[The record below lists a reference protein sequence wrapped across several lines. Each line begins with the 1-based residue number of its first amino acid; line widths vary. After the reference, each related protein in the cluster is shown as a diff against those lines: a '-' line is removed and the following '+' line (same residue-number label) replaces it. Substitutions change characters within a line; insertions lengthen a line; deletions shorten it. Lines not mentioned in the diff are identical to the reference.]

1 MIKKLLILVL
11 LLCSATASAVPTCTN
26 DSRVCADATPCKTI
40 SGRQVCLA
48 GAALPAGAISTTSTC
63 WQYTNT
69 YTCIKPNAVD
79 YCAALKQTAA
89 CSQTSSVCAKNDTLF
104 NTGCM
109 EWTNTWRCSNPSL
122 PAPTNT
128 IQLDSSYTISTDAIN
143 NTQCQ
148 AYTDN
153 PLCTLAS
160 HTCVEP
166 AETRIINGL
175 PVYKDCWS
183 WQDDYACLGQMQND
197 CAALQ
202 ARGCTLGTSTCITT
216 GFNGQCSLTEKV
228 YQCQSSAGTTS
239 SVMDCGTQ
247 QYCVGGNCFD
257 AGHTPDPDFAQTA
270 AMMEAMRQ
278 AGNYMDAASLL
289 IFGGQGSSCTKSLFG
304 LVNCCKASGGGA
316 AMSNSA
322 VMGFALQAGGQAIK
336 YGSSYVYDSIM
347 SNSGQVGYVA
357 RGIESALSSTPADY
371 LMSGTT
377 PSFSPSFSLYGF
389 TASFGPAAA
398 GATTIGTYGSL
409 TFAFDPY
416 SLAISVAIMVIQ
428 DILSCEQEE
437 KMLAMR
443 KGQNLCRFTGS
454 YCSIKI
460 PIIGICLQ
468 TTESYCCFN
477 SRLARIINTSGGA
490 QIGKSVTDCAGF
502 TSTEFASLDFSRI
515 DLAEFT
521 NEIMANVRMPSAS
534 IINTDSTATMQRKLT
549 NYYTRGRQ

>member
-1 MIKKLLILVL
+1 MIRPFITIALLIASFGALA
-11 LLCSATASAVPTCTN
+11 ATCQKTN
-26 DSRVCADATPCKTI
+26 SVCVDAAPCKTI
-40 SGRQVCLA
+40 SGIQVCLTDP
-48 GAALPAGAISTTSTC
+48 GVNSTC
-63 WQYTNT
+63 WQYTDT
-69 YTCIKPNAVD
+69 YTCIKPNAAD
-79 YCAALKQTAA
+79 YCAALKQTAG
-89 CSQTSSVCAKNDTLF
+89 CFQTNSVCATNDTLF

-109 EWTNTWRCSNPSL
+109 EWTNTWRCGNPSL
-122 PAPTNT
+122 STPTNT
-128 IQLDSSYTISTDAIN
+128 IQLDNSYTIITDTIN

-148 AYTDN
+148 TYTDN
-153 PLCTLAS
+153 PSCTLAS
-160 HTCVEP
+160 HTCAEP

-183 WQDDYACLGQMQND
+183 WQDSYACIGQMQSD

-216 GFNGQCSLTEKV
+216 ASDGQCSLTEKV

-289 IFGGQGSSCTKSLFG
+289 IFGGQESSCTKSLFG

-389 TASFGPAAA
+389 TASFGAAAA

-454 YCSIKI
+454 YCSMKI
-460 PIIGICLQ
+460 PIIGVCLQ

-490 QIGKSVTDCAGF
+490 QIGKPVTDCAGF
-502 TSTEFASLDFSRI
+502 TPTEFASLDFSRI

>member
-1 MIKKLLILVL
+1 MIRLFITIALLIASFGALA
-11 LLCSATASAVPTCTN
+11 ATCQKTN
-26 DSRVCADATPCKTI
+26 SVCVDAAPCKTI
-40 SGRQVCLA
+40 SGVQVCLTDP
-48 GAALPAGAISTTSTC
+48 GVNSTC
-63 WQYTNT
+63 WQYTDT
-69 YTCIKPNAVD
+69 YTCIKPNAAD
-79 YCAALKQTAA
+79 YCAALKQTAG

-122 PAPTNT
+122 PTPTNT
-128 IQLDSSYTISTDAIN
+128 IRLDSSYTLTTDAIN
-143 NTQCQ
+143 NTQCH

-153 PLCTLAS
+153 PGCTLAS

-166 AETRIINGL
+166 AATRIINGL

-183 WQDDYACLGQMQND
+183 WQDNYTCTGQMQND

-202 ARGCTLGTSTCITT
+202 AKGCTLGTSKCITT
-216 GFNGQCSLTEKV
+216 ASDGQCSLTEKV

-443 KGQNLCRFTGS
+443 KGQNLCHFNSS
-454 YCSIKI
+454 YCSSKI
-460 PIIGICLQ
+460 PIIKTCIE
-468 TTESYCCFN
+468 TTETYCCFN
-477 SRLARIINTSGGA
+477 SRLARIINEGGRS
-490 QIGKSVTDCAGF
+490 QTGKGWGDCSGF
-502 TSTEFASLDFSRI
+502 TTDEFAMLDFSMI
-515 DLAEFT
+515 DMTEFT
-521 NEIMANVRMPSAS
+521 NEIMANVRMPSATT
-534 IINTDSTATMQRKLT
+534 INTDSTATMQRKLT

>member
-1 MIKKLLILVL
+1 
-11 LLCSATASAVPTCTN
+11 
-26 DSRVCADATPCKTI
+26 
-40 SGRQVCLA
+40 VCLA

-69 YTCIKPNAVD
+69 YTCIKPNAVN

-128 IQLDSSYTISTDAIN
+128 VQLTSSYTITTDTIN
-143 NTQCQ
+143 NTACQ
-148 AYTDN
+148 THTDN
-153 PLCTLAS
+153 PNCTLAS
-160 HTCVEP
+160 HTCVDP

-183 WQDDYACLGQMQND
+183 WQDNYACIGQMQND

-216 GFNGQCSLTEKV
+216 GFNGQCSLTEKA

-278 AGNYMDAASLL
+278 AGNYMDTASLR

-304 LVNCCKASGGGA
+304 LINCCKASGGGA
-316 AMSNSA
+316 AVSNAS
-322 VMGFALQAGGQAIK
+322 VMGYAVSAGGQTLK
-336 YGSSYVYDSIM
+336 YGSSYMYDTLYDSFHI
-347 SNSGQVGYVA
+347 V
-357 RGIESALSSTPADY
+357 RGLDSALASTPVGSLAGGSS
-371 LMSGTT
+371 M
-377 PSFSPSFSLYGF
+377 PFSPSFSLYGF
-389 TASFGPAAA
+389 TATWGTVPGALGSFG
-398 GATTIGTYGSL
+398 GIS
-409 TFAFDPY
+409 FAFDPT
-416 SLAISVAIMVIQ
+416 SLAIQVGLMILQ
-428 DILSCEQEE
+428 ELLSCDQPE
-437 KMLAMR
+437 KMLAMK

-460 PIIGICLQ
+460 PIVGICLQ

-490 QIGKSVTDCAGF
+490 QIGKPVTDCTGF
-502 TSTEFASLDFSRI
+502 TPTEFASLDFSQI

-534 IINTDSTATMQRKLT
+534 IINTDSAATMQRKLT